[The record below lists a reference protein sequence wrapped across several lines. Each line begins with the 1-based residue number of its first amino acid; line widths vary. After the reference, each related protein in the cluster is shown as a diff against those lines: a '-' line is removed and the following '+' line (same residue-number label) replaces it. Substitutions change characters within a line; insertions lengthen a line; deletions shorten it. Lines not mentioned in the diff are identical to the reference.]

1 MRTANINNNIEK
13 RISWNKYIHFSI
25 NVSYR
30 LKQLESQWDQPQS
43 DISLI
48 EWYIGKFISTQ
59 EMDNKQR
66 ELLINDYLDILSKVI
81 TDGIIHIVDSYND
94 PIDNK
99 EIRLLKSDR
108 LFFPQVWDCCDKPI
122 QMLHL

>member
-1 MRTANINNNIEK
+1 MRTTNINNNTEK

-25 NVSYR
+25 NISYR
-30 LKQLESQWDQPQS
+30 LKQLESQWNQPQS

-48 EWYIGKFISTQ
+48 EWYIGRFILTQ
-59 EMDNKQR
+59 EIDNKQK
-66 ELLINDYLDILSKVI
+66 ESLINDYLDILSKVI

-108 LFFPQVWDCCDKPI
+108 LFFPQVWDCCDKSI
-122 QMLHL
+122 